1 MKNLLHLL
9 VLLCL
14 FSFTSCSQMPT
25 ESTQAIIGIAE
36 DWNSSHVTL
45 TMVEKNA
52 AGKWVRVLG
61 PYAGRLGRNGC
72 VWGLGEHRNPMGA
85 TTRRRATGAPPPAFS
100 HWAACG

>member
-1 MKNLLHLL
+1 MQNEFHITKLPWRLFMKNLLHLL

-45 TMVEKNA
+45 
-52 AGKWVRVLG
+52 
-61 PYAGRLGRNGC
+61 
-72 VWGLGEHRNPMGA
+72 
-85 TTRRRATGAPPPAFS
+85 S
-100 HWAACG
+100 